1 MCAYLT
7 GASNDAVRAIASEE
21 GIGLLLRPGV
31 GYISHVADYAC
42 WAADNG
48 QYTTK
53 PDSAP
58 SDEEWLDW
66 LRSTAAGLDRNTC
79 LFATAPD
86 VLTVVDVDGKP
97 IVVGN
102 AAATLARSRPLFPEI
117 RKLGLPAALVAQDGL
132 EDLEIPW
139 DEFDVLFIGGS
150 TEWKLSDGASR
161 LIVEAQRHGKGVH
174 VGRVNSN
181 RRFTYCAN
189 LGVDSVDG
197 TYLAFGPKV
206 NLPKLV
212 SWVRNRPRNTAP
224 SWRFGRVAPV
234 ASLLQPLA
242 GL

>member
-1 MCAYLT
+1 MCTYLT
-7 GASNDAVRAIASEE
+7 GASNDAVRAIAHEE

-31 GYISHVADYAC
+31 VYASHVRDYAF

-48 QYTTK
+48 QYTTR
-53 PDSAP
+53 PGSAP
-58 SDEEWLDW
+58 SDAEWLDW
-66 LRSTAAGLDRNTC
+66 LRSTVAKLDRNTC

-86 VLTVVDVDGKP
+86 VLSVVEVDGKP

-102 AAATLARSRPLFPEI
+102 AAATLERSLPLFAEI

-132 EDLEIPW
+132 EDLDIPW
-139 DEFDVLFIGGS
+139 DAFDVLFIGGS
-150 TEWKLSDGASR
+150 TEWKLGPGAAR
-161 LIVEAQRHGKGVH
+161 LIAEAQRRGKGVH

-181 RRFTYCAN
+181 RRYTYCAN

-197 TYLAFGPKV
+197 TYLAFGPQV

-212 SWVRNRPRNTAP
+212 NWVRNRPRSTAP

-234 ASLLQPLA
+234 A
-242 GL
+242 